1 MAMLRRSTFRCVVL
15 SVFLLCCFLLALS
28 LDSTLLDLSATHH
41 EDYVVVDSPATPTSH
56 SLDRHTHP
64 IPSLLTQASEGFTTY
79 LSSQSTDLP
88 SAVAAYRKR
97 YNRPPPPGFDAWFAF
112 AQSKNSQIIDDYDQI
127 SRDLSPFWALPPS
140 LIRERARQAIQ
151 SRHWIGAVQVKD
163 GKLVEENRGGGGM
176 RDLIWDVL
184 QGGGVLPDMEIAVN
198 ELDEPRVVVEGGD
211 MERMVEVVRANQ
223 RHVVSDDQLTTEW
236 TRMEWA
242 DGEGEVKEGEGEE
255 TKVFVDID
263 GQNAKEVIRMG
274 CPPSSLARRAQYE
287 SAKDPNYAAPHSTSF
302 GSFVTNTTL
311 AKDVCHQPD
320 LEALHGFF
328 LSPASLSFTH
338 ALTPIF
344 SVSKLNVFNDIL
356 YPATW
361 YGDGPS
367 EGAGMEGDKAWEE
380 KEGMVYWR
388 GSTTGGELRR
398 DNWRG
403 SHRIRFVDLVNNGE
417 KQIVLVAPEE
427 REGEGEE
434 EWRLEERDIKEMNE
448 KVMNVSFVYLAQC
461 GDVCDEIQP
470 ALGEKAASLTPVP
483 FPENFMNKY
492 LIDMDGNAFSGRWYP
507 FLRSNS
513 VPVKIGAMFVEA
525 LDSRIWA
532 WKHYLPVDGRM
543 GDLYSALSWFMGG
556 FGRDEG
562 HDEEAKRIAEEGREW
577 AAKALRWVDFE
588 VYTYRLLLEYARVVD
603 DNRDNLGFNL
613 QVLDTIN
620 IETRT

>member
-1 MAMLRRSTFRCVVL
+1 MAMLRRSTCRFVVL
-15 SVFLLCCFLLALS
+15 PVFLLCCFLLALS
-28 LDSTLLDLSATHH
+28 THH
-41 EDYVVVDSPATPTSH
+41 EDDVVVDSHA
-56 SLDRHTHP
+56 HP

-127 SRDLSPFWALPPS
+127 SSDLSPFWALPPS
-140 LIRERARQAIQ
+140 LIRERARQAIH

-163 GKLVEENRGGGGM
+163 GKLVEEDRGGGGM
-176 RDLIWDVL
+176 RDLIRDVL
-184 QGGGVLPDMEIAVN
+184 EGGGVLPDMEIAVN

-211 MERMVEVVRANQ
+211 MERMMEVVRANQ

-236 TRMEWA
+236 TKVEWA
-242 DGEGEVKEGEGEE
+242 DGVGEVKEGEE

-287 SAKDPNYAAPHSTSF
+287 SSKDQNYAAPHSTSF

-311 AKDVCHQPD
+311 AKDICHQPD
-320 LEALHGFF
+320 LESLHGFF

-344 SVSKLNVFNDIL
+344 SVSKINVFNDIL

-361 YGDGPS
+361 YRDGPA
-367 EGAGMEGDKAWEE
+367 EGAGIEGDKAWED
-380 KEGMVYWR
+380 KEEMVYWR

-417 KQIVLVAPEE
+417 KQTVLVAPG
-427 REGEGEE
+427 EGEGKE
-434 EWRLEERDIKEMNE
+434 EWRPEEHNIKEMNE

-483 FPENFMNKY
+483 FAENFMNKY

-513 VPVKIGAMFVEA
+513 VPVKIGAIFVEA
-525 LDSRIWA
+525 FDSRIWA
-532 WKHYLPVDGRM
+532 WKHYLPVDGRL
-543 GDLYSALSWFMGG
+543 GDFYSALSWFIGG
-556 FGRDEG
+556 FGKEEG
-562 HDEEAKRIAEEGREW
+562 HDEEAKRIAEEGKEW

-603 DNRDNLGFNL
+603 DNRDNMGFGL
-613 QVLDTIN
+613 
-620 IETRT
+620 